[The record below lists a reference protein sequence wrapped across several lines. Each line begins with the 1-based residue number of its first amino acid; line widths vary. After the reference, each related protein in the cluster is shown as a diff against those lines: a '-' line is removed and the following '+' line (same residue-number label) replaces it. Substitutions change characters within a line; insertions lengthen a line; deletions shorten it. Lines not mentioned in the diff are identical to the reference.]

1 MNTPFDSDT
10 LAAAE
15 VCFAVASQLLYLEP
29 EIAPVAEQVASR
41 QFASAPFGEG
51 NDDERQGLHLLDGWC
66 AVALNASEVP
76 EEASADEAAARLV
89 ESPAFAEAVAELRR
103 EWLRLFVGLG
113 TPEASCLE
121 SFYVEPNSHMFGKNV
136 IAVREGDEDREDIQ
150 ALVAALK
157 SEETRAFI
165 EETYGASVV
174 PVE

>member
-89 ESPAFAEAVAELRR
+89 ESPAFAEAVAEMAAPVCRPGHARGVVLRVV
-103 EWLRLFVGLG
+103 LRGAQQ
-113 TPEASCLE
+113 P
-121 SFYVEPNSHMFGKNV
+121 YV
-136 IAVREGDEDREDIQ
+136 R
-150 ALVAALK
+150 
-157 SEETRAFI
+157 
-165 EETYGASVV
+165 
-174 PVE
+174 

>member
-66 AVALNASEVP
+66 EI
-76 EEASADEAAARLV
+76 
-89 ESPAFAEAVAELRR
+89 
-103 EWLRLFVGLG
+103 G
-113 TPEASCLE
+113 
-121 SFYVEPNSHMFGKNV
+121 
-136 IAVREGDEDREDIQ
+136 
-150 ALVAALK
+150 
-157 SEETRAFI
+157 RAH
-165 EETYGASVV
+165 V
-174 PVE
+174 

>member
-76 EEASADEAAARLV
+76 EEASADEAARVSWKAPHSPKPWLNCAANGCACLSAWAR
-89 ESPAFAEAVAELRR
+89 PRR
-103 EWLRLFVGLG
+103 
-113 TPEASCLE
+113 
-121 SFYVEPNSHMFGKNV
+121 
-136 IAVREGDEDREDIQ
+136 
-150 ALVAALK
+150 
-157 SEETRAFI
+157 RA
-165 EETYGASVV
+165 
-174 PVE
+174 

>member
-113 TPEASCLE
+113 TP
-121 SFYVEPNSHMFGKNV
+121 
-136 IAVREGDEDREDIQ
+136 RR
-150 ALVAALK
+150 
-157 SEETRAFI
+157 RA
-165 EETYGASVV
+165 
-174 PVE
+174 